1 MSNKKFT
8 PFSTYQKIEMARKSN
23 KKEDGTPLKSIYAK
37 NHNMFMNAV
46 PTARNAMD
54 SGFITG
60 GGEGKR
66 VRPIINK
73 NKDDKQEEQKKVNLT
88 EEQQTAVTNAGKAI
102 SGMLGG

>member
-46 PTARNAMD
+46 PFARDGMD
-54 SGFITG
+54 RGLVTG
-60 GGEGKR
+60 GGE
-66 VRPIINK
+66 
-73 NKDDKQEEQKKVNLT
+73 EKVNLPNQPSDEDQKKEKLKKENLNKTPNYEGEKT
-88 EEQQTAVTNAGKAI
+88 E
-102 SGMLGG
+102 

>member
-46 PTARNAMD
+46 PTARNAVD

-73 NKDDKQEEQKKVNLT
+73 NKDDEQNKLKKTNL
-88 EEQQTAVTNAGKAI
+88 AVDLDGDNNGEDKD
-102 SGMLGG
+102 

>member
-54 SGFITG
+54 AGFIAG
-60 GGEGKR
+60 NGEGKR

-73 NKDDKQEEQKKVNLT
+73 NKDDKQNESKQTNLT
-88 EEQQTAVTNAGKAI
+88 VDLDGDNNQDKD
-102 SGMLGG
+102 